1 MKRVL
6 ITISRTYTR
15 WDTVV
20 RALAQ
25 VAEEFHGEEVT
36 LVHGDNPSG
45 DRNVARIARSLFDW
59 KLEPHP
65 AQWRKNGVYNPQA
78 GLLRNSEMAAL
89 GADVC
94 LAFID
99 KGSAGASHC
108 ARVAAEARILV
119 RRYDT

>member
-6 ITISRTYTR
+6 ITISRTYSR

-20 RALAQ
+20 RALAA
-25 VAEEFHGEEVT
+25 VAEEFRDDEVV
-36 LVHGDNPSG
+36 LVHGDNPQG
-45 DRNVARIARSLFDW
+45 DRHVARIARSLFKW
-59 KLEPHP
+59 ATEPHP

-78 GLLRNSEMAAL
+78 GLLRNGEMAAL

-94 LAFID
+94 LAFVD

-108 ARVAAEARILV
+108 ARVAAEAGIPV
-119 RRYDT
+119 RWYET

>member
-15 WDTVV
+15 WDTVI
-20 RALAQ
+20 RALSQ
-25 VAEEFHGEEVT
+25 VAEEFHGEEIV
-36 LVHGDNPSG
+36 LVHGDNPQG

-94 LAFID
+94 LAFVD

-108 ARVAAEARILV
+108 ARVAAEAGIPV
-119 RRYDT
+119 RWYET